1 MSEIFSGE
9 WMMAFMNAWNNDTQ
23 LAGEL
28 ERIGFSTVIGYGFV
42 DEDAPRVVVVVDKGR
57 ITSASPYQGQ
67 SLNWDLRASRAQWEA
82 WREKVPSLMALGL
95 AYTQRKLRFK
105 VGDYASMVKDPR
117 LAGPFVRSF
126 GVMAQ
131 I

>member
-1 MSEIFSGE
+1 
-9 WMMAFMNAWNNDTQ
+9 MAFMNAWNNDTQ

>member
-1 MSEIFSGE
+1 MFSGE
-9 WMMAFMNAWNNDTQ
+9 WMLAFMNSWNQDSQ

-28 ERIGFSTVIGYGFV
+28 ERIGFSSVIGYGFD
-42 DEDAPRVVVVVDKGR
+42 DEEDPRVVVVVDKGR
-57 ITSASPYQGQ
+57 VTSASPYHGQ
-67 SLNWDLRASRAQWEA
+67 SMNWDLRASRTQWEA
-82 WREKVPSLMALGL
+82 WRKKVPSLMALGL

>member
-9 WMMAFMNAWNNDTQ
+9 WMLAFQKGWNEDQQ
-23 LAGEL
+23 LADEL
-28 ERIGFSTVIGYGFV
+28 ERVGFSSVIAYGFD
-42 DEDAPRVVVVVDKGR
+42 DEEDPRVVVVVEKGR
-57 ITSASPYQGQ
+57 VASAGPYHGQ
-67 SLNWDLRASRAQWEA
+67 SLNWDLRAGKAQWEA
-82 WREKVPSLMALGL
+82 WRQKVPSLMALGL

-105 VGDYASMVKDPR
+105 VGDYATMVKDPR

-126 GVMAQ
+126 SVMAR